1 MKVAMKEASK
11 TTGHKPAAY
20 YVHQSVA
27 PEIIL
32 DTPRLLPLRTHT
44 NNSFPKNKRATKTLR
59 YGGFGCTIRSV
70 PLRWLT
76 IGFRAFDKLFYNRN
90 SLRSYVYVRSH
101 GNKEN
106 VLLTVFRQHEA
117 KSEPFRMRF
126 ASLSRSISRI
136 QYKKREIGG
145 QIGVNL
151 GICQH
156 F

>member
-90 SLRSYVYVRSH
+90 SIISWERSH
-101 GNKEN
+101 GNRDPQSFVSTKRSQS
-106 VLLTVFRQHEA
+106 LLGCGLPTFHVVFQESNI
-117 KSEPFRMRF
+117 KP
-126 ASLSRSISRI
+126 
-136 QYKKREIGG
+136 
-145 QIGVNL
+145 
-151 GICQH
+151 
-156 F
+156 

>member
-70 PLRWLT
+70 PLRWLA
-76 IGFRAFDKLFYNRN
+76 IGFRALDKLFYTMN
-90 SLRSYVYVRSH
+90 SIRSCVQSH
-101 GNKEN
+101 GYRED
-106 VLLTVFRQHEA
+106 VRLAVFRQHET
-117 KSEPFRMRF
+117 KSEPFREWF
-126 ASLSRSISRI
+126 VYFSRSISRI
-136 QYKKREIGG
+136 QYKS
-145 QIGVNL
+145 VNFGDKL
-151 GICQH
+151 Q
-156 F
+156 